1 MGQQTGDAV
10 SVQIVVIR
18 HFADLAALPRPAGE
32 VVPVGDGEAAVPHQ
46 VFKEEQI
53 GSLRVVADV
62 HVVGE
67 GEEHIRFPFRHAV
80 PSGGFRLHH
89 RRVDIAVGGAVNP
102 DGVFPAIGAVNDESG
117 PPLVTVHGVAGQGRF
132 LRLIGRQAAEG
143 NGHPGLL
150 IRIGKGG
157 GHVAVQ
163 QQVGHEPVLPVPPIQ
178 QGDALVGL
186 AAVIEILPVELDII
200 APPLA
205 AGEGDGAVIGVP
217 VGVVVGVI
225 LRQVVKGVQIHLIGL
240 GQRQTGVLQQESVH
254 IRPGKLVGGADL
266 AAVLRQHPQLFQ
278 FLLTGRLPDSAAVI
292 EQVVQVDLLGRVVQ
306 AGEELVVGIG
316 PHHAVNIR
324 VVIEKFRVEE
334 GQLLPGEG
342 TGHPQQ
348 VIRPAADLVGEDA
361 EPAAGLRFHRNL
373 CPDLFPGTGGV
384 YQIHAALLRLV
395 VKGHGIAAALSGIE
409 ADGAGGV
416 GVSMEMVIGVVVRKV
431 GEAAHIQRVSLRQ
444 RQSRPPGQNG
454 VRLLCGDFDEIHLR
468 IAAAVV
474 GVRHLLPLRI
484 GDGLFR
490 RDAVVKQLVHVYA
503 PRLVIDGGQKLDGT
517 EAAVIP
523 GRVLPAVSR
532 VERQR
537 VPGQLLAGQRPHG
550 GLCPGEGEGAYQRGG
565 GHHRQQ
571 SDAHSAAVLRN
582 AGNPVFQLLFPRRH
596 GSGGEH
602 GALRPPGHRNQP
614 QQRLAV
620 GDALRLAQPLQGTLV
635 AGQLAVPAGHN
646 GGNPHQRV
654 EPVHRQTHA
663 PQQAPQGVQMAGV
676 GGLVDQN
683 MPQGLRG
690 FHGGGGQVD
699 GGVKQAEQ
707 TGGGQIRRQI
717 HRIGAVFHRVRF
729 PAPAETEHEAEVRK
743 QEPRRHDIHPG
754 VPDGFQNGGQRD
766 LTFILDGMGDIFP
779 VGKRHGAVLC
789 GGVHPEGLIGGG
801 GLEDARRG
809 GDNGL
814 PVGGHIQG
822 RGGDPGRHRLRRRQ
836 DVVLHGGQADRHQQ
850 PQRHQPPQGV
860 LHLAGDGFSE
870 QQPQKQQGK
879 DQNGRSQQDLFHG
892 FPPAFSKMADSSA
905 MSFSVRAFFSTMAL
919 ISRPSPPILSKKV
932 SVSDSMASS
941 RSTAGKYSLA
951 RRPSSWRTASLP
963 SRRESM
969 VMTVFFDQPVS
980 SRKAAVSSV
989 MVMGEVCHRRF
1000 ISFHSLL
1007 ERSIFMVHLAWYTV
1021 VYLLHHQRSKKVDK
1035 CQPQF
1040 DYKTDT
1046 EKSAVPPLTAA
1057 AFCRKIEVSLR
1068 KQRERRTV

>member
-1 MGQQTGDAV
+1 MIPVVHFRPDVLQKSLDVGFVIPAVPQEEDLPGNAGGGAQLIFPVAVQVDGLAVPLDTGQQTGDAV

-89 RRVDIAVGGAVNP
+89 RRVDIAVGGAINP
-102 DGVFPAIGAVNDESG
+102 DGVFPAIGAVNDESS

-254 IRPGKLVGGADL
+254 IRPGELVGGADL

-292 EQVVQVDLLGRVVQ
+292 EQVVQVDLLGHVVQ

-361 EPAAGLRFHRNL
+361 EIAAGLRFRRNL

-384 YQIHAALLRLV
+384 YQIHAALLRLIV
-395 VKGHGIAAALSGIE
+395 ESHGIAAALSGIE

-416 GVSMEMVIGVVVRKV
+416 GVSMEVVIGVVVRKV
-431 GEAAHIQRVSLRQ
+431 GEAAHIQRVGLRQ
-444 RQSRPPGQNG
+444 CQSRPPGQNS
-454 VRLLCGDFDEIHLR
+454 VRLLRGDLDEIHLR
-468 IAAAVV
+468 VIAVIA
-474 GVRHLLPLRI
+474 GVHQLLPFR
-484 GDGLFR
+484 GGNRLFR
-490 RDAVVKQLVHVYA
+490 
-503 PRLVIDGGQKLDGT
+503 
-517 EAAVIP
+517 
-523 GRVLPAVSR
+523 
-532 VERQR
+532 
-537 VPGQLLAGQRPHG
+537 
-550 GLCPGEGEGAYQRGG
+550 
-565 GHHRQQ
+565 
-571 SDAHSAAVLRN
+571 
-582 AGNPVFQLLFPRRH
+582 
-596 GSGGEH
+596 
-602 GALRPPGHRNQP
+602 
-614 QQRLAV
+614 
-620 GDALRLAQPLQGTLV
+620 
-635 AGQLAVPAGHN
+635 
-646 GGNPHQRV
+646 
-654 EPVHRQTHA
+654 
-663 PQQAPQGVQMAGV
+663 
-676 GGLVDQN
+676 
-683 MPQGLRG
+683 
-690 FHGGGGQVD
+690 
-699 GGVKQAEQ
+699 
-707 TGGGQIRRQI
+707 
-717 HRIGAVFHRVRF
+717 
-729 PAPAETEHEAEVRK
+729 
-743 QEPRRHDIHPG
+743 
-754 VPDGFQNGGQRD
+754 
-766 LTFILDGMGDIFP
+766 
-779 VGKRHGAVLC
+779 
-789 GGVHPEGLIGGG
+789 
-801 GLEDARRG
+801 
-809 GDNGL
+809 
-814 PVGGHIQG
+814 
-822 RGGDPGRHRLRRRQ
+822 
-836 DVVLHGGQADRHQQ
+836 
-850 PQRHQPPQGV
+850 
-860 LHLAGDGFSE
+860 
-870 QQPQKQQGK
+870 
-879 DQNGRSQQDLFHG
+879 
-892 FPPAFSKMADSSA
+892 
-905 MSFSVRAFFSTMAL
+905 
-919 ISRPSPPILSKKV
+919 
-932 SVSDSMASS
+932 
-941 RSTAGKYSLA
+941 
-951 RRPSSWRTASLP
+951 
-963 SRRESM
+963 
-969 VMTVFFDQPVS
+969 
-980 SRKAAVSSV
+980 
-989 MVMGEVCHRRF
+989 
-1000 ISFHSLL
+1000 
-1007 ERSIFMVHLAWYTV
+1007 
-1021 VYLLHHQRSKKVDK
+1021 
-1035 CQPQF
+1035 
-1040 DYKTDT
+1040 
-1046 EKSAVPPLTAA
+1046 
-1057 AFCRKIEVSLR
+1057 
-1068 KQRERRTV
+1068 